1 MSSELN
7 QIASWSLRWRIA
19 LSGALCVAAAL
30 CAAQPTDAS
39 TRLHAEQRFQL
50 ALEAQSDRDYATML
64 DMLRQAAD
72 EGHAQAQEM
81 LGMVLLTGP
90 TLYGAAVK
98 ADRCEARAWMHRAAA
113 QGSAS
118 ARAQLVFLNRLR
130 GSPEGASACG

>member
-98 ADRCEARAWMHRAAA
+98 ADRCEARAWMRRAAA
-113 QGSAS
+113 QGSES

-130 GSPEGASACG
+130 GSPAGRGACG